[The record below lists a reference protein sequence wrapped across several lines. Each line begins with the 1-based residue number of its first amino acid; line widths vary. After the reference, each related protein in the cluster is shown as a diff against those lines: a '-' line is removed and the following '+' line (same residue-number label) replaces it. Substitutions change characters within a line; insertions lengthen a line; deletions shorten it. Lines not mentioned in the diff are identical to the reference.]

1 MTRGTQTLRVNAIA
15 GGNSRLRSALAV
27 TLLGSAL
34 AITSA
39 ASTALAGTTALAAS
53 TDDLPPYTWSI
64 TMLDGAAPTS
74 RDPFGGMLFVPGE
87 PLSTAYIINHTPDIN
102 GALELSAKPRTEPQA
117 VESELW
123 VTVGVDG
130 VTGESVRLSD
140 LLRRGETALA
150 TTALPEG
157 PVRLDI
163 AIELEADSVNYSAL
177 EMVRFGFA
185 VTVSDREIGV
195 PTTPTPNPINPG
207 DGDGD
212 GTGDDGGDGDGTGT
226 NQGGTAPNGTSP
238 GRAQGTGASGLSN
251 TGPAFVGVLLAA
263 ASGSIALGLALSGRR
278 RKPTN
283 DAAD

>member
-1 MTRGTQTLRVNAIA
+1 MTRGIQTLRVNGIL
-15 GGNSRLRSALAV
+15 GGNFRLRSAVAV

-34 AITSA
+34 AMTSA
-39 ASTALAGTTALAAS
+39 ASTAVAGTTAFAAS

-102 GALELSAKPRTEPQA
+102 GALELSAKPRTEPQS
-117 VESELW
+117 VENELW

-163 AIELEADSVNYSAL
+163 SVELEADSVNYSAL

-195 PTTPTPNPINPG
+195 PTTPTPNPTNPG
-207 DGDGD
+207 GGTGDDDGD
-212 GTGDDGGDGDGTGT
+212 GTGTGT

-263 ASGSIALGLALSGRR
+263 ASGSIALGLALWGRR
-278 RKPTN
+278 RKPTHPN
-283 DAAD
+283 D